1 MKNIGISAKCP
12 CCGSKDTVRE
22 DVDAYDEGWNII
34 VSIYN
39 ECRKCNAKFVE
50 EVVYTEPAKYTIV
63 LDDEV
68 DE

>member
-1 MKNIGISAKCP
+1 MENIGISAKCP

-22 DVDAYDEGWNII
+22 DVDAFDEGWNIV

-39 ECRKCNAKFVE
+39 VCRDCNADFLE
-50 EVVYTEPAKYTIV
+50 EIVYKTPSKYTIV
-63 LDDEV
+63 PADEV